1 MKDGKQNTNYSS
13 FSRDDELIYVWQY
26 CMAQRNYSCVSL
38 YHILVA
44 RGFTTNQ
51 LLPPTTEAQPPVITK
66 LLDEALSLMSVDKYI

>member
-1 MKDGKQNTNYSS
+1 MYGNTAWPKEIIPASH
-13 FSRDDELIYVWQY
+13 
-26 CMAQRNYSCVSL
+26 